1 MGAFLKR
8 SQATGLI
15 VCLAIVLQLL
25 APAWASAARS
35 TAGTP
40 WAADVCRSSPAPDK
54 TPAAA
59 HSLKHC
65 LFCSSG
71 ADTYA
76 PPAAPAG
83 LPALPAGAALYAGV
97 APAATA
103 CRTHWH
109 PAQPRA
115 PPALS

>member
-8 SQATGLI
+8 KQATGLI

-25 APAWASAARS
+25 VPAWASAARN
-35 TAGTP
+35 TAATP
-40 WAADVCRSSPAPDK
+40 WAAEVCRSTPAPGQ
-54 TPAAA
+54 TPAAT

-65 LFCSSG
+65 LFCSSS

-76 PPAAPAG
+76 PPVALAG
-83 LPALPAGAALYAGV
+83 LPVLPAGAALYAGV
-97 APAATA
+97 APAAPA
-103 CRTHWH
+103 CHAHWH
-109 PAQPRA
+109 LAQPRA

>member
-8 SQATGLI
+8 KQVTGLI
-15 VCLAIVLQLL
+15 VCLAIMLQLL
-25 APAWASAARS
+25 VPAWASAARN
-35 TAGTP
+35 TAATP
-40 WAADVCRSSPAPDK
+40 WAAEVCRSTPAPGQ
-54 TPAAA
+54 TPAAT

-65 LFCSSG
+65 LFCSTS

-76 PPAAPAG
+76 PPANPASLHT
-83 LPALPAGAALYAGV
+83 LPVGTALYAAV
-97 APAATA
+97 APATA
-103 CRTHWH
+103 AHGAAWH